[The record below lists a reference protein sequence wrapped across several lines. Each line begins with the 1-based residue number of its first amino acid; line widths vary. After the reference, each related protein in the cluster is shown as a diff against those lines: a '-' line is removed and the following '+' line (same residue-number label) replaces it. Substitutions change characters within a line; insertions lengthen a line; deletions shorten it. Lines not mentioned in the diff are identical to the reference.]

1 MLLHVSQQSQLPL
14 CYESFPQCLS
24 ATVGGDNARRQGNSL
39 VPSPIRRPK
48 EVSEKRS
55 PTGNYLPFSR
65 TGMSPSTLEGPDKGR
80 ERRLAAKVRAAATE
94 GGSARCPLCRG
105 SGMGLASDKQ
115 SDKLS
120 GLGSSAGPQ
129 GQARQADSGARAQVL
144 DMSGHWRPAA
154 PGFAVVVPART
165 RACRTVL
172 QAKQVHAGQGRAP
185 GLQTRCGRWFQM
197 AVVDKFRARRVRNA
211 RWRSRRRTRSKVR
224 SGLARIVTSSKYART
239 RSPRSGRTS
248 SCKSRNAA
256 RKPKLNNA
264 GLKGSPCST
273 PSPFCKWRGACAC
286 LVASSRWT
294 CDPATNAR
302 TAGAPTPR
310 EDQFA

>member
-55 PTGNYLPFSR
+55 PTGNYLPFSH

-105 SGMGLASDKQ
+105 SGMGLASGKQ

-144 DMSGHWRPAA
+144 DTFWCIAFPCGSQAACCQPRVLSSCGSSRMSGRGTSPWSRSCQDGVQSQRRTASRRQFEVAA
-154 PGFAVVVPART
+154 PPATRMLCLSPGQVEGREGGRASAGLGGCRPKRPKRPLAHDGPHWT
-165 RACRTVL
+165 RAATC
-172 QAKQVHAGQGRAP
+172 P
-185 GLQTRCGRWFQM
+185 GNPS
-197 AVVDKFRARRVRNA
+197 AASAN
-211 RWRSRRRTRSKVR
+211 RSE
-224 SGLARIVTSSKYART
+224 
-239 RSPRSGRTS
+239 
-248 SCKSRNAA
+248 SRHLNTAA
-256 RKPKLNNA
+256 
-264 GLKGSPCST
+264 S
-273 PSPFCKWRGACAC
+273 
-286 LVASSRWT
+286 
-294 CDPATNAR
+294 
-302 TAGAPTPR
+302 
-310 EDQFA
+310 